1 MIVDTIM
8 EMIVAPIEY
17 LLELLSS
24 PVVGNLTIPDHA
36 FDVLLE
42 TCSGLGYILP
52 IPLILGCLAFS
63 FALDHFQIIWTLF
76 CRLKSFGSSSFWT
89 R

>member
-1 MIVDTIM
+1 MVIDTIM
-8 EMIVAPIEY
+8 EIVLAPIEY
-17 LLELLSS
+17 LLEILSI
-24 PVVGNLTIPDHA
+24 PVVGNLVIPDHV
-36 FDVLLE
+36 FDTLLE

-63 FALDHFQIIWTLF
+63 FALDHFYIIWSLF
-76 CRLKSFGSSSFWT
+76 CRLKSFSSSSFWT

>member
-1 MIVDTIM
+1 VDTIM

-17 LLELLSS
+17 LLELLSI

-42 TCSGLGYILP
+42 TCSGLGYVLP

-63 FALDHFQIIWTLF
+63 FALYHFQIIWTLF
-76 CRLKSFGSSSFWT
+76 CRLKSFSSSSFWT